1 MFDDYEK
8 KDIEVLAQQIG
19 STSLPPIL
27 DYFKNIEVVMDKID
41 EHALSIFDYDGE
53 LCKLN
58 SSVHIPKYVFH
69 KGAESIDYFTFKN
82 NLSKRAMGVANPVW
96 FFSFIFNMIIAN
108 RTWIEAFYHDES
120 MAKVRFHS
128 NSPILGR
135 INRLEFAY
143 GDGEVGEEVAV
154 QEFLTGITNEKNSK
168 SSKAFKINQQ
178 KSMQIESTKP
188 FYLKV
193 DIENYFRNIY
203 THQFEK
209 IGQQLPFRQYETENS
224 FVRRFFAFLDN
235 YNMAINNNHTKG
247 ILQGP
252 ISSSISAEFIG
263 LFIDTKIEEKLD
275 EDVDYFR
282 YVDDFTFFSTDNS
295 KLEAQIE
302 YFDRLLRPL
311 ELSRKGEKTVISN
324 GFPPEKRADLAE
336 LFSKVEFLTQAN
348 KIWIS
353 QEDIL
358 GFRYYL
364 SGLMENKNIPQ
375 IRALLTI
382 TTRYMDRAFNKA
394 FIHNNDTRQSIYMVP
409 MLLKLVYSLPVVA
422 DHVYRL
428 LDILLKHS
436 TKREAGRILQEL
448 VNNTDYVEEHFAE
461 TNVQIWHFY
470 LLFTY
475 LKANDKRKLL
485 KKVLTRITKDPQGTD
500 PLILGSIISDDFS
513 VNYSIYRHIK
523 NTYMMA
529 NNQNPQVSTNLQG
542 IGYSKWWPN
551 MLRLHEYIKR
561 QEGKPMKTK
570 SFYTQYR
577 KMRKSIVGL
586 FGTKNEPKLDEM
598 GIYMYLL

>member
-282 YVDDFTFFSTDNS
+282 YVDDFTFS
-295 KLEAQIE
+295 
-302 YFDRLLRPL
+302 RLII
-311 ELSRKGEKTVISN
+311 LSWR
-324 GFPPEKRADLAE
+324 
-336 LFSKVEFLTQAN
+336 
-348 KIWIS
+348 
-353 QEDIL
+353 
-358 GFRYYL
+358 
-364 SGLMENKNIPQ
+364 
-375 IRALLTI
+375 
-382 TTRYMDRAFNKA
+382 
-394 FIHNNDTRQSIYMVP
+394 
-409 MLLKLVYSLPVVA
+409 LK
-422 DHVYRL
+422 
-428 LDILLKHS
+428 
-436 TKREAGRILQEL
+436 
-448 VNNTDYVEEHFAE
+448 
-461 TNVQIWHFY
+461 
-470 LLFTY
+470 
-475 LKANDKRKLL
+475 
-485 KKVLTRITKDPQGTD
+485 
-500 PLILGSIISDDFS
+500 
-513 VNYSIYRHIK
+513 
-523 NTYMMA
+523 
-529 NNQNPQVSTNLQG
+529 
-542 IGYSKWWPN
+542 
-551 MLRLHEYIKR
+551 
-561 QEGKPMKTK
+561 
-570 SFYTQYR
+570 
-577 KMRKSIVGL
+577 
-586 FGTKNEPKLDEM
+586 
-598 GIYMYLL
+598 